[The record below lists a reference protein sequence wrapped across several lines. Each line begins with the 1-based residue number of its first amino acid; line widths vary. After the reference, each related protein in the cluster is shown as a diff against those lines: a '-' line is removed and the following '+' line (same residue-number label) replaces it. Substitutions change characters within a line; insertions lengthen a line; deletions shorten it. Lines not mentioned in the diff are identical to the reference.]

1 MVRVRLLN
9 LLIKIAGCLLSRE
22 ANNNMRMWTKVSRAR
37 AEPAVLPSKVYK
49 TEAPTPTNV
58 YRASFHSNMLTS
70 ANLAK
75 KRKHRGRLCRQKKYF
90 HPRQSNTRQRCL
102 QMTIRKNSAYRTQ
115 QVQPFR
121 RSVVHKEHSKMT
133 VSNEHIVK
141 KENHVNTYSYL
152 VAHHHLCALGRVYT

>member
-37 AEPAVLPSKVYK
+37 AEPAVLPNKVYK

-58 YRASFHSNMLTS
+58 YRASFHSNMLTR
-70 ANLAK
+70 ANLGK
-75 KRKHRGRLCRQKKYF
+75 KTKHRGRLCRQKKYF

-102 QMTIRKNSAYRTQ
+102 QITIRKNSAYRTQ

-121 RSVVHKEHSKMT
+121 RSVVHKENSKMT
-133 VSNEHIVK
+133 ESNEHIVK
-141 KENHVNTYSYL
+141 KENHVNTYRSSCPPSP
-152 VAHHHLCALGRVYT
+152 LCSG

>member
-22 ANNNMRMWTKVSRAR
+22 ANNNIRMWTKVSRAR
-37 AEPAVLPSKVYK
+37 AEPAGLQNGGSDPDYCLSSQFPFKYAYACK
-49 TEAPTPTNV
+49 PGIK
-58 YRASFHSNMLTS
+58 S
-70 ANLAK
+70 
-75 KRKHRGRLCRQKKYF
+75 KHRGRLCRQKKYF

-102 QMTIRKNSAYRTQ
+102 QITIRKNSAYRTQ